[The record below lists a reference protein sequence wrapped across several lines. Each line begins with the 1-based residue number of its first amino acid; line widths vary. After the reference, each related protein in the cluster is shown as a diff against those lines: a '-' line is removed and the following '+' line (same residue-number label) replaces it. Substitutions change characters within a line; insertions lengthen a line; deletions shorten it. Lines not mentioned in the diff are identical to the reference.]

1 MLLQVTDVAQAAKL
15 AQEAAKLAEPVT
27 VRSTGWSPTSIGVW
41 TLVAVMTPLVIALFR
56 LWPAMRK
63 LRNESDGSLRGDL
76 LKRIQALEAAQVTE
90 RTQHQ
95 AEMMAL
101 QNKLDAVVRQFVQFQ
116 LTVVRHMPSEFAPE
130 IQRASANLMAV
141 IARDVSE
148 FTPDELMAGS
158 GPVAEPG
165 EAAPAGPDA

>member
-1 MLLQVTDVAQAAKL
+1 MVPHAAEIAQVAAVAH
-15 AQEAAKLAEPVT
+15 EAAKAAEPVV

-76 LKRIQALEAAQVTE
+76 LKRIQALEAAQVNE

-116 LTVVRHMPSEFAPE
+116 LTVVRHMPSDFAPE

-148 FTPDELMAGS
+148 FTPAELVRDAG
-158 GPVAEPG
+158 VAQPG
-165 EAAPAGPDA
+165 EPSLA